1 MKNVKRIKSG
11 NRIDRNFKSKHV
23 TGAIK
28 KGGCFQSPVE
38 EETDESA
45 VRLQKLH
52 LLILKN

>member
-1 MKNVKRIKSG
+1 
-11 NRIDRNFKSKHV
+11 V

-45 VRLQKLH
+45 VRLQKFH